1 MASVPYTRSAIP
13 STYERAIAGG
23 YTRYGVSMRVGVYI
37 DGFNLYYGAKFIM
50 GGSGVPGWRWLDL
63 RKLSDAIVARESGWT
78 GAMVTRVVYCTA
90 RVRGASNSTAQ
101 NDQDTYLRALQA
113 SKSADVSEEGYFAER
128 VAVAPLAKKGPKGK
142 PVLVT
147 ADWPL
152 MVQDAQGVA
161 VADARF
167 MVQVARR
174 EEKGSDVNVAS
185 HLLIDAYEGRIDAAV
200 VISNDSDLAYPV
212 RMMRQKVPLGL
223 VNPTKNFNAGA
234 LNGNPSDGVGGHW
247 WYKLA
252 ASDLTSSQLGSPI
265 GKITKP
271 VGW

>member
-1 MASVPYTRSAIP
+1 
-13 STYERAIAGG
+13 
-23 YTRYGVSMRVGVYI
+23 MRVGVYI

-63 RKLSDAIVARESGWT
+63 RSLADALVARESGWA
-78 GAMVTRVVYCTA
+78 GASVNRVVYCTA
-90 RVRGASNSTAQ
+90 RIRGGSNPTAQ
-101 NDQDTYLRALQA
+101 HDQDTYLRGLQA
-113 SKSADVSEEGYFAER
+113 SKSVDVSEEGYYVER
-128 VAVAPLAKKGPKGK
+128 LATAPLAKKGPKGK

-152 MVQDAQGVA
+152 MVQDAQGTA
-161 VADARF
+161 VAGARF
-167 MVQVARR
+167 IAQVARR

-185 HLLIDAYEGRIDAAV
+185 HLLIDVFEGRIDAAV

-223 VNPTKNFNAGA
+223 VNPTKNYNAGA
-234 LNGNPSDGVGGHW
+234 LNGDRSDGVGGHW
-247 WYKLA
+247 WYQLTA
-252 ASDLTSSQLGSPI
+252 ADLTLSQLTSPI